1 MRSLIFVGT
10 LSFMSLVLIGCG
22 RLSIL
27 PGPSEPPEPT
37 LADLAP
43 VEVDHGVQELPQATL
58 EELAAIYRDVLSVTE
73 DPATRIL
80 VLHRLADIELLDGE
94 ANLAASESSMGSF
107 GKAIEAYETLIRENP
122 DNPLNDQLIYQLSKA
137 YELSGDADKSIALLE
152 QLSASYP
159 QSKHFIEA
167 EFRKA
172 ESYFVAAKYAQA
184 ERSYFKVIDYG
195 PNTSYYIKSQYM
207 HGWSRFKQRQYRGS
221 IASFTA
227 TLDELIPRNNQIE
240 QLARGERE
248 LAEDCLRVL
257 AVVFSYLEGADSI
270 ATAYDQIGVRPYQ
283 HLLYE
288 ALGEHYLKQERYRDS
303 AETYKGFTTQYPD
316 SKFAHVLQLR
326 VVESYEAG
334 GFPDLI
340 VEEKKRYVEMFGVTA
355 SYWRFS
361 NPAARDAILPKLKM
375 FIRELASYHH
385 ALAQDFSKKAKK
397 GKNAKLAQENY
408 AEAGDYYQLFV
419 DSFPTDDDVPA
430 MGFLLA
436 ESRYEAGAYRDAIT
450 AFEWVA
456 YEYNTYDKAA
466 DAAYSA
472 ILAYGNLIDSGS
484 PLQSERIDSE
494 LKFANFFESDA
505 RAPAVL
511 GHAAN
516 SLLEAGEYQLAIRAA
531 NKLSSW
537 DFVTDREIL
546 SAAWLVLGHSYFEL
560 EKYQDA
566 EESYQSALADMPE
579 ADKRRAETV
588 ERVAASIYKQAE
600 ESVARKKSLLAAEQF
615 SRVMELA
622 PNSSI
627 RVNAQ
632 FDAANNF
639 MAAGD
644 FAKANEIFIDF
655 RARYPRHELTPSV
668 AAKLVGNYEE
678 LEQWGAAAQ
687 ELDRIHSVEK
697 VAENKRQ
704 ALYLAAQY
712 YDKANDFENARLRY
726 RSYAHEWPQPVP
738 IRMEAMNRLAELY
751 VLQGEEDKRRF
762 WLRKIIAAHEEAAEQ
777 RSDRSRYLAAL
788 SSNVLAADQYRTYS
802 AIKLRYPIKR
812 SLKKKKAA
820 MQKVLAAYEKT
831 NDFGVAEFSTSATYH
846 IAKVYQ
852 QLSNDLIQSE
862 RPKNIDALALEQ
874 YEILLEEQ
882 AFPFEEKAIS
892 IHESNFKRA
901 KEGVY
906 DQWVKKSFVA
916 LGQLLPARYL
926 KQESLQ
932 EFGAEEELNAPV
944 NPHLVGDAASAEE
957 QTERLQAAGQWFRQR
972 MKRNS
977 NNLISYN
984 QYAIFLREQ
993 GRFSEAERTYLHAI
1007 SVRDTDSTT
1016 HKNIGILYDV
1026 YLGDQA
1032 KALQHFNRYQVL
1044 TGGQDRMVKG
1054 WIADLQRQL
1063 PAVAEREF
1071 DQ

>member
-1 MRSLIFVGT
+1 MRILLCLCT
-10 LSFMSLVLIGCG
+10 LSVLLAGCG
-22 RLSIL
+22 RFSIL
-27 PGPSEPPEPT
+27 PGPTEPPELT

-43 VEVDHGVQELPQATL
+43 VDVDHEVQELPQATL
-58 EELAAIYRDVLSVTE
+58 EELAAIYRDVLSVTD
-73 DPATRIL
+73 DPATRML

-107 GKAIEAYETLIRENP
+107 TKAIDAYETLIRENP

-137 YELSGDADKSIALLE
+137 YELSGDPDKSVALLE
-152 QLSASYP
+152 RLSESHP
-159 QSKHFIEA
+159 DSKHFLEA

-184 ERSYFKVIDYG
+184 EQSYFRVIDYG
-195 PNTSYYIKSQYM
+195 PSTPYYVKSQYM
-207 HGWSRFKQRQYRGS
+207 HGWSQFKQRQYRGS

-227 TLDELIPRNNQIE
+227 TLDELMPRNNQIE

-257 AVVFSYLEGADSI
+257 AVVFSYLEGAETI
-270 ATAYDQIGVRPYQ
+270 AAAYDEIGVRPYQ
-283 HLLYE
+283 HLFYE

-316 SKFAHVLQLR
+316 SKFAHLLQLR

-340 VEEKKRYVEMFGVTA
+340 VEEKKHYVELFGVSA
-355 SYWRFS
+355 PYWRFS
-361 NPAARDAILPKLKM
+361 NPAAKDAILPKLKM

-385 ALAQDFSKKAKK
+385 ALAQDLSKKAKK
-397 GKNAKLAQENY
+397 GKNAKLAQEHY
-408 AEAGDYYQLFV
+408 AQAGDYYQLFV
-419 DSFPTDDDVPA
+419 DSFPTDDEVPD

-436 ESRYEAGAYRDAIT
+436 ESRLESGAYRAAIT

-494 LKFANFFESDA
+494 LKFSNFFEADP

-537 DFVTDREIL
+537 DFVTDTSIL

-579 ADKRRAETV
+579 ADKRRNDTV

-632 FDAANNF
+632 FDAANNY

-644 FAKANEIFIDF
+644 FIKANEIFVDF
-655 RARYPRHELTPSV
+655 RARYPKHALTPSI
-668 AAKLVGNYEE
+668 AAKLVGNYEQ

-687 ELDRIHSVEK
+687 ELDGIHSVEK
-697 VAENKRQ
+697 DAENKRQ
-704 ALYLAAQY
+704 SLYLAAQY
-712 YDKANDFENARLRY
+712 YDKASSFENARLRY
-726 RSYAHEWPQPVP
+726 RSYAHEWPQPVA

-751 VLQGEEDKRRF
+751 VLQGDEQKRRF
-762 WLRKIIAAHEEAAEQ
+762 WLRKILVAHDEAGEQ
-777 RSDRSRYLAAL
+777 QSERSRYLAAM
-788 SSNVLAADQYRTYS
+788 SSNVLAADEFLAYS
-802 AIKLRYPIKR
+802 AVKLRYPIKR

-820 MQKVLAAYEKT
+820 MQRALSAFEKT
-831 NDFGVAEFSTSATYH
+831 NDFGVAEFSTSATYYV
-846 IAKVYQ
+846 AKIYQ
-852 QLSNDLIQSE
+852 QLSSDLIQSE

-901 KEGVY
+901 REGVY

-916 LGQLLPARYL
+916 LGELLPARYS

-932 EFGAEEELNAPV
+932 EFGADGEVDAPE
-944 NPHLVGDAASAEE
+944 NPYLVGETLAAENESA
-957 QTERLQAAGQWFRQR
+957 RLADAGQWFRQR
-972 MKRNS
+972 MKKNS
-977 NNLISYN
+977 NNLLTYN

-993 GRFSEAERTYLHAI
+993 GRFPEAERTYLHAI
-1007 SVRDTDSTT
+1007 SVRDTDSVT
-1016 HKNIGILYDV
+1016 HRNLGILYDI
-1026 YLGDQA
+1026 YLGEQV
-1032 KALQHFNRYQVL
+1032 KALRHFNRYQIL
-1044 TGGQDRMVKG
+1044 TGGADRKVKG
-1054 WIADLQRQL
+1054 WIVDLQRQL
-1063 PAVAEREF
+1063 PAVAEGA
-1071 DQ
+1071 

>member
-1 MRSLIFVGT
+1 MRRLLCIGT
-10 LSFMSLVLIGCG
+10 LSFLSLVLVGCG
-22 RLSIL
+22 RFSIL
-27 PGPSEPPEPT
+27 PGVTEPPEPT

-43 VEVDHGVQELPQATL
+43 VEVEHGVQELPQATL

-94 ANLAASESSMGSF
+94 ANLAASDSSMGSF

-137 YELSGDADKSIALLE
+137 YELSGDPDRSIALLE
-152 QLSASYP
+152 QLSGSHP
-159 QSKHFIEA
+159 DSKHFLEA

-184 ERSYFKVIDYG
+184 EQAYFKVIDYG
-195 PNTSYYIKSQYM
+195 PNTSYYVKSQYM
-207 HGWSRFKQRQYRGS
+207 HGWAKFKQRQYRGS
-221 IASFTA
+221 ISSFTA

-240 QLARGERE
+240 KLPRGERE

-270 ATAYDQIGVRPYQ
+270 AAAYDQLGVRPYQ

-303 AETYKGFTTQYPD
+303 AETYKGFTTLYPD
-316 SKFAHVLQLR
+316 SKFAHLLQLR

-361 NPAARDAILPKLKM
+361 NPAARDAILPKLKL

-385 ALAQDFSKKAKK
+385 ALAQDLSKQTKKA
-397 GKNAKLAQENY
+397 KNAKLSQENY
-408 AEAGDYYQLFV
+408 AQAGDYYQLFV

-436 ESRYEAGAYRDAIT
+436 ESRFEAGAYREAIV

-456 YEYNTYDKAA
+456 YKYNTYDKAA

-484 PLQSERIDSE
+484 PLQSERVDSE
-494 LKFANFFESDA
+494 LKFAKFFESDV

-516 SLLEAGEYQLAIRAA
+516 ALLEAGEYQLAIRAA

-537 DFVTDREIL
+537 DFVTDRSVL

-566 EESYQSALADMPE
+566 EESYQGALADMPE
-579 ADKRRAETV
+579 ADERRRDTI

-600 ESVARKKSLLAAEQF
+600 ESVASKKSLLAAEQF

-644 FAKANEIFIDF
+644 FAKANEIFNDF
-655 RARYPRHELTPSV
+655 RVRYPKHELTPSV
-668 AAKLVGNYEE
+668 AAKLVGNYEK
-678 LEQWGAAAQ
+678 LEQWGEAAQ
-687 ELDRIHSVEK
+687 ELDRIHVIEK

-712 YDKANDFENARLRY
+712 YDKASSFNNARLRY

-751 VLQGEEDKRRF
+751 VLQGDQESRRF
-762 WLRKIIAAHEEAAEQ
+762 WLRKIMAAHEEAGEQ
-777 RSDRSRYLAAL
+777 QSERSRYLAAL
-788 SSNVLAADQYRTYS
+788 SSNVLAFDDYEAYS

-820 MQKVLAAYEKT
+820 MQKALSAYERT
-831 NDFGVAEFSTSATYH
+831 NNFGVAEFSTSATYH
-846 IAKVYQ
+846 IAKIYQ
-852 QLSNDLIQSE
+852 QLSTDLIQSE

-892 IHESNFKRA
+892 IHQSNFNRA
-901 KEGVY
+901 REGVY
-906 DQWVKKSFVA
+906 DEWVKKSFVS
-916 LGQLLPARYL
+916 LGELLPARYQ

-932 EFGAEEELNAPV
+932 EFGADKESDVPV
-944 NPHLVGDAASAEE
+944 NPHLVGDVLDGEE
-957 QTERLQAAGQWFRQR
+957 KTARLQDADQWFRQR

-977 NNLISYN
+977 NNLINYN
-984 QYAIFLREQ
+984 QYAIYLREQ

-1016 HKNIGILYDV
+1016 HKNIGILYDI
-1026 YLGDQA
+1026 YLGDQT

-1044 TGGQDRMVKG
+1044 TDGQDRKVKG
-1054 WIADLQRQL
+1054 WIADLERQL
-1063 PAVAEREF
+1063 PAVAEGA
-1071 DQ
+1071 